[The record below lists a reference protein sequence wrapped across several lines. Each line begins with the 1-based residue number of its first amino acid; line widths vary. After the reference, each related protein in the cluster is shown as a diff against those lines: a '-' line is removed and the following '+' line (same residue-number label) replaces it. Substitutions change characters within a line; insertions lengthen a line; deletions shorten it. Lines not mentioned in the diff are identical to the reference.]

1 MLSHGGELQPE
12 LQPGRSRDA
21 LVTVCVCHIVG
32 ATLAYPAAAY
42 VDAGRAAGAIT
53 LHEHAALV
61 EESLDPCTGYG
72 CTSVTRSA
80 SAGGTRFGRRA
91 STSLSA

>member
-1 MLSHGGELQPE
+1 MPLL
-12 LQPGRSRDA
+12 LCA
-21 LVTVCVCHIVG
+21 YCHFVG
-32 ATLAYPAAAY
+32 AALAYPAVAY
-42 VDAGRAAGAIT
+42 MDSGRAAGMIT

-72 CTSVTRSA
+72 CTSVTRLV

-91 STSLSA
+91 STS